1 MNSVI
6 FQGNV
11 IGMLMY
17 IIPAMLLFFWI
28 IKGLEDRLVERKLY
42 LACGI
47 GVILGTIAE
56 AIIFVSGTHVYNA
69 ETGYAPMIL
78 VTPFIIMMFMFAG
91 TNLKTFRDEPAAPH
105 YSAGYGLFLGG
116 ATEFWKLLMTED
128 MYPDMSS
135 GDVLLITV
143 FGLGNVLFLGGTG
156 MWISYGIRNDNGIRT
171 AARLAFIYIFLI
183 YLNSSALEHV
193 HYGVHDFMLVIAGL
207 VGLIL
212 VSGALFH
219 RGYLRLPKLKITAE
233 VEKHR
238 AEEETEEV

>member
-1 MNSVI
+1 MDSII
-6 FQGNV
+6 FQANV

-28 IKGLEDRLVERKLY
+28 INGLEDRLVERKLY

-47 GVILGTIAE
+47 GVVLGTIAE
-56 AIIFVSGTHVYNA
+56 AVIFVSGTHVYGA

-91 TNLKTFRDEPAAPH
+91 INLKTFRDDPAAPY
-105 YSAGYGLFLGG
+105 YSAGYGLFFGG

-135 GDVLLITV
+135 GDIFLITI
-143 FGLGNVLFLGGTG
+143 FGLGTVLFLGGTG

-171 AARLAFIYIFLI
+171 AARLAFIYVFLI
-183 YLNSSALEHV
+183 YLNASALEHV
-193 HYGVHDFMLVIAGL
+193 HVGTHDLMLVIAGL
-207 VGLIL
+207 VGFL
-212 VSGALFH
+212 VASGALFH
-219 RGYLRLPKLKITAE
+219 QGYLKLPKIAKND
-233 VEKHR
+233 
-238 AEEETEEV
+238 

>member
-1 MNSVI
+1 MDSII
-6 FQGNV
+6 FQANV

-28 IKGLEDRLVERKLY
+28 IKGLEERLVERKLY

-47 GVILGTIAE
+47 GVVLGTIAE
-56 AIIFVSGTHVYNA
+56 AVIFVSGTHVYDA
-69 ETGYAPMIL
+69 ETAYAPMIL

-91 TNLKTFRDEPAAPH
+91 INLKTFRDEPAAPY
-105 YSAGYGLFLGG
+105 YSAGYGLFFGG

-135 GDVLLITV
+135 SDVLLITF
-143 FGLGNVLFLGGTG
+143 FGLGTVLFLGGAG

-171 AARLAFIYIFLI
+171 AARLAFLYIFLI
-183 YLNSSALEHV
+183 YLNASALEHV

-219 RGYLRLPKLKITAE
+219 QGYLRLPRIT
-233 VEKHR
+233 KND
-238 AEEETEEV
+238 

>member
-1 MNSVI
+1 MDSII
-6 FQGNV
+6 FQANV

-56 AIIFVSGTHVYNA
+56 TVIFVSGTHVYDA
-69 ETGYAPMIL
+69 ETYYAPMIL

-91 TNLKTFRDEPAAPH
+91 INLKTFKNEPAAPH
-105 YSAGYGLFLGG
+105 YSAGYGLFFGG

-128 MYPDMSS
+128 MYPNMSS
-135 GDVLLITV
+135 GDIFLITI
-143 FGLGNVLFLGGTG
+143 FGLGTVLFLGGTG

-171 AARLAFIYIFLI
+171 AARLAFIYVFLI
-183 YLNSSALEHV
+183 YLNASALEHV
-193 HYGVHDFMLVIAGL
+193 HFGTHDFMLVIVGL
-207 VGLIL
+207 VGFL
-212 VSGALFH
+212 VASGALFH
-219 RGYLRLPKLKITAE
+219 QGYLRLPKISG
-233 VEKHR
+233 
-238 AEEETEEV
+238 

>member
-1 MNSVI
+1 MDSII
-6 FQGNV
+6 FQANV

-56 AIIFVSGTHVYNA
+56 AVIFVSGTHVYDA
-69 ETGYAPMIL
+69 ETAYAPMIL

-91 TNLKTFRDEPAAPH
+91 INLKTFKDEPAAPH
-105 YSAGYGLFLGG
+105 YSAGYGLFFGG

-128 MYPDMSS
+128 IYPDMSS
-135 GDVLLITV
+135 GDVFLITV
-143 FGLGNVLFLGGTG
+143 FGFGTVLFLGGAG

-171 AARLAFIYIFLI
+171 AARLAFVYLFLI
-183 YLNSSALEHV
+183 YLNASALEHV
-193 HYGVHDFMLVIAGL
+193 HYGVHELMLVIIGL
-207 VGLIL
+207 VGLL
-212 VSGALFH
+212 LASGALFH
-219 RGYLRLPKLKITAE
+219 QGYLRLPKIAKND
-233 VEKHR
+233 
-238 AEEETEEV
+238 

>member
-1 MNSVI
+1 MDSII

-47 GVILGTIAE
+47 GVVLGTIAE
-56 AIIFVSGTHVYNA
+56 AVIFVSGTHVYDA
-69 ETGYAPMIL
+69 ETAYAPMIL

-91 TNLKTFRDEPAAPH
+91 INLKTFRDEPAAPH
-105 YSAGYGLFLGG
+105 YSAGYGLFFGG

-135 GDVLLITV
+135 GDIFLITI
-143 FGLGNVLFLGGTG
+143 FGLGTVLFLGGTG

-171 AARLAFIYIFLI
+171 AARLAFIYVFLI
-183 YLNSSALEHV
+183 YLNASALEHV
-193 HYGVHDFMLVIAGL
+193 HVGTHDLMLVIAGL
-207 VGLIL
+207 VGFL
-212 VSGALFH
+212 VASGALFH
-219 RGYLRLPKLKITAE
+219 QGYLKLPKIAKND
-233 VEKHR
+233 
-238 AEEETEEV
+238 

>member
-1 MNSVI
+1 MDSII

-47 GVILGTIAE
+47 GVVLGTIAE
-56 AIIFVSGTHVYNA
+56 AVIFVSGTHVYDD
-69 ETGYAPMIL
+69 ETAYAPMIL

-91 TNLKTFRDEPAAPH
+91 INLKTFRDEPAAPH
-105 YSAGYGLFLGG
+105 YSAGYGLFFGG

-128 MYPDMSS
+128 MYQNMSS
-135 GDVLLITV
+135 GDIFLITI
-143 FGLGNVLFLGGTG
+143 FGSGTVLFLGGVG

-171 AARLAFIYIFLI
+171 AARLSFVYIFLI
-183 YLNSSALEHV
+183 YLNASALEHV
-193 HYGVHDFMLVIAGL
+193 HGGTHDLMLVIAGL
-207 VGLIL
+207 VGFL
-212 VSGALFH
+212 VASGALFH
-219 RGYLRLPKLKITAE
+219 QGYLRLPKISG
-233 VEKHR
+233 
-238 AEEETEEV
+238 

>member
-1 MNSVI
+1 MDSII

-47 GVILGTIAE
+47 GVVLGTIAE
-56 AIIFVSGTHVYNA
+56 AVIFISGTHVYDA
-69 ETGYAPMIL
+69 KIGYAPMIL

-91 TNLKTFRDEPAAPH
+91 INLKTFKDEPAAPH
-105 YSAGYGLFLGG
+105 YSAGYGLFFGG

-128 MYPDMSS
+128 IYPDMSS
-135 GDVLLITV
+135 GDVFLITV
-143 FGLGNVLFLGGTG
+143 FGFGTVLFLGGAG

-171 AARLAFIYIFLI
+171 AARLAFVYLFLI
-183 YLNSSALEHV
+183 YLNASALEHV
-193 HYGVHDFMLVIAGL
+193 HYGVHELMLVIIGL
-207 VGLIL
+207 VGLL
-212 VSGALFH
+212 LASGALFH
-219 RGYLRLPKLKITAE
+219 QGYLRLPKIAKND
-233 VEKHR
+233 
-238 AEEETEEV
+238 

>member
-1 MNSVI
+1 MDSII
-6 FQGNV
+6 FQANV

-56 AIIFVSGTHVYNA
+56 TVIFVSGTHVYDA
-69 ETGYAPMIL
+69 ETYYAPMIL

-91 TNLKTFRDEPAAPH
+91 INLKTFRDEPAAPH
-105 YSAGYGLFLGG
+105 YSAGYGLFFGG

-128 MYPDMSS
+128 MYPNMSS
-135 GDVLLITV
+135 GDIFLITI
-143 FGLGNVLFLGGTG
+143 FGLGTVLFLGGTG

-171 AARLAFIYIFLI
+171 AARLAFIYVFLI
-183 YLNSSALEHV
+183 YLNASALEHV
-193 HYGVHDFMLVIAGL
+193 HVGTHDLILVIAGL
-207 VGLIL
+207 VGFL
-212 VSGALFH
+212 VASGALFH
-219 RGYLRLPKLKITAE
+219 QGYLKLPKIS
-233 VEKHR
+233 
-238 AEEETEEV
+238 

>member
-1 MNSVI
+1 MDSII
-6 FQGNV
+6 FQANV

-47 GVILGTIAE
+47 GVVLGTIAE
-56 AIIFVSGTHVYNA
+56 VVIFVSGTHVYDA

-78 VTPFIIMMFMFAG
+78 VTPFVIMMFMFAG
-91 TNLKTFRDEPAAPH
+91 INLKTFRDEPAAPH
-105 YSAGYGLFLGG
+105 YSAGYGLFFGG

-135 GDVLLITV
+135 GDIFLITIFGSGTVLL
-143 FGLGNVLFLGGTG
+143 LGGVG

-171 AARLAFIYIFLI
+171 AARLAFVYIFLI
-183 YLNSSALEHV
+183 YLNASALEHV
-193 HYGVHDFMLVIAGL
+193 HGGTHNLMLVIAGL
-207 VGLIL
+207 VGFL
-212 VSGALFH
+212 VASGALFH
-219 RGYLRLPKLKITAE
+219 QGYLRLPKIAKND
-233 VEKHR
+233 
-238 AEEETEEV
+238 